1 MEPNNSLENKKD
13 VYRILDKFLV
23 DNTELEEL
31 SARLSIFNI
40 FGVLRIEKAEIR
52 HSNVMAWL
60 LDPQGSHGLGQAF
73 LQRVLS
79 TILLDSES
87 SVVEL
92 TPAHIELMNL
102 RDVEILREWKNID
115 LVAFSRM
122 NKWIL

>member
-73 LQRVLS
+73 LRRFLS
-79 TILLDSES
+79 TLLLDNES
-87 SVVEL
+87 AVV
-92 TPAHIELMNL
+92 N
-102 RDVEILREWKNID
+102 VKNAR
-115 LVAFSRM
+115 VFCKSFT
-122 NKWIL
+122 N